1 MQELLTGK
9 QKRYLRSL
17 AAKMTPLLQV
27 GKSGISDNVINQ
39 LDDALTARELTK
51 VRVLPNCPLEASE
64 AASILSERTQSELIQ
79 VIGRNVVLYRQG
91 EEPEINL
98 PGMEVGGP
106 KSDASASWGRMEN
119 C

>member
-1 MQELLTGK
+1 MLTGK

-27 GKSGISDNVINQ
+27 GKSGISDNVITQ

-79 VIGRNVVLYRQG
+79 VIGRNVVLYRRG
-91 EEPEINL
+91 KEPKIEL
-98 PGMEVGGP
+98 P
-106 KSDASASWGRMEN
+106 D
-119 C
+119 